1 MKSKNT
7 IAAVFA
13 VLAAVSGLGLGLAQ
27 AEDIKIDFDGKTNK
41 AYRSFAIE
49 EIKTVLDSKTGLADF
64 QAPEAAAVPARNGRN
79 SEITIK
85 AIMKNGELTKEE
97 TLFCQPGLGADKIS
111 GCKKKSDSALLSYEE
126 VNTLS
131 LRQYFSPG
139 TLKFAEM
146 LNQTKHSYTN
156 QSGPMTFKCDDT
168 CGNYDLV
175 SIGFSLTPPYLESF
189 EVKCVEWTHECDCI
203 AGC

>member
-1 MKSKNT
+1 MKNKNT

-13 VLAAVSGLGLGLAQ
+13 IMAAVSGLGLGLAH
-27 AEDIKIDFDGKTNK
+27 AEDIKIDFDGKKSSGFFNVG
-41 AYRSFAIE
+41 
-49 EIKTVLDSKTGLADF
+49 EIKADIDGKKGPADF
-64 QAPEAAAVPARNGRN
+64 QAPAAAAVPARNGKS

-85 AIMKNGELTKEE
+85 AIMKNGEKTKEE
-97 TLFCQPGLGADKIS
+97 TLVCRPGLGADKIS
-111 GCKKKSDSALLSYEE
+111 DCRKSDSALLSYEE

-139 TLKFAEM
+139 TLKFADM

>member
-1 MKSKNT
+1 MKNKNT

-13 VLAAVSGLGLGLAQ
+13 VMAAVSGLGLGLAH
-27 AEDIKIDFDGKTNK
+27 AEDIKIDFDGKKSSGFFNVEELK
-41 AYRSFAIE
+41 AG
-49 EIKTVLDSKTGLADF
+49 LDGREDLADL
-64 QAPEAAAVPARNGRN
+64 QEPAPAAAPARNGKN
-79 SEITIK
+79 SEITVK
-85 AIMKNGELTKEE
+85 AIMRNGEKTKEE
-97 TLFCQPGLGADKIS
+97 NLVCRPGLGADKIT
-111 GCKKKSDSALLSYEE
+111 GCKKSDSALLSYEE

-131 LRQYFSPG
+131 LRQYFSPE
-139 TLKFAEM
+139 TLKFADM

-156 QSGPMTFKCDDT
+156 QSGPMTFECHDT